1 MLGIQTRPPAW
12 LQIGIVALA
21 LAIPALLPSQPPAGT
36 SQQASAALARYC
48 ATCHS
53 AQIHT
58 AGLTLD
64 PAAVTHVQTSA
75 EQWEKVVRKLRSNS
89 MPPPGAPRPD
99 QATYDSVAGY
109 LEMELDRA
117 AAAKPSAGKLPPL
130 HRLSRTEYQNAV
142 RDLLALGPLPEEMDY
157 SLLLPQDNAS
167 SGFDNLAD
175 LLFISPTAME
185 SYLGAAEKISRLA
198 VGDPAIPEM
207 VNIYRMPDEQQQ
219 TSRVEELP
227 FGTRGGLAIHSQ
239 FPLDGEYVV
248 KVVFVGASSEVQK
261 LEITVDGE
269 RVQLATIGAGQ
280 GGGRAGRGGKPGA
293 VAAGQGSGPGRR
305 SGGAAANAADQGG
318 QGADATAADDG
329 VPDYL
334 HGGRAALTGRKLEVR
349 IAVKAGP
356 RVIGVAFIERDEVR
370 DEEVLRPRMRSTGPE
385 LAIETLTISGPYN
398 GKRPGDT
405 PSRQRIFVC
414 RPVTASDE
422 EPCAQR
428 ILLALQRRAYRRPVA
443 VADAQTLMP
452 FYKAGRAEGGFDL
465 GIQRAIQRLLVSP
478 QFLFRIER
486 DPPGAAPGTSHP
498 VSDLELASR
507 LSFFLWSSIP
517 DDELLDVAS
526 QGKLRQPAVLEQQ
539 VRRMLADP
547 RSESLVTNF
556 AEQWLYLR
564 DLDAKKPNEML
575 FADFDESLRDAFRR
589 ETDLFLDSVLRSN
602 RSVLELL
609 SANYT
614 FVNER
619 LAKHY
624 GIPNVHG
631 SEFRRVTFPPGSPRG
646 GLLGQGSILT
656 ITAYPNR
663 TSPVNRGKWMLENL
677 LSAPPPPKPPDIP
690 ALKTEAHDTG
700 KPLTMRDAMI
710 QHRADPACAGC
721 HSRMDPIGFAMENFD
736 AVGRWRDHDG
746 DNPIDNSGVFPGG
759 EKFEGVAGLKTVLL
773 SQPEQFV
780 STVSEKLLMYAIGRN
795 VQYFDE
801 PAVRAIMQEGARDN
815 YTFASL
821 VRGVVQSVPFQ
832 MRETQA
838 TK

>member
-1 MLGIQTRPPAW
+1 M
-12 LQIGIVALA
+12 VAAA
-21 LAIPALLPSQPPAGT
+21 LTIPAPLPGSPQTGT
-36 SQQASAALARYC
+36 AQQASEALAKYC

-53 AQIHT
+53 PQIHT
-58 AGLTLD
+58 ANLVID
-64 PAAVTHVQTSA
+64 PAAVSHVQTGA
-75 EQWEKVVRKLRSNS
+75 EQWEKIIRKLRSDS

-99 QATYDSVAGY
+99 KATYDLVAGY
-109 LEMELDRA
+109 LEMQLDRA
-117 AAAKPSAGKLPPL
+117 AAANPDAGKVPPL

-142 RDLLALGPLPEEMDY
+142 RDLLALDALPQEMDF

-198 VGDPAIPEM
+198 IGDPAIPEM
-207 VNIYRMPDEQQQ
+207 VNIYRTPDEKQQ

-248 KVVFVGASSEVQK
+248 KVAFAGASSASSDEQK

-269 RVQLATIGAGQ
+269 RVQLATIAAGQ
-280 GGGRAGRGGKPGA
+280 GGGRGGRGKPGA
-293 VAAGQGSGPGRR
+293 AG
-305 SGGAAANAADQGG
+305 NAADQGG
-318 QGADATAADDG
+318 QGADAAAASDDA

-349 IAVKAGP
+349 VAVKAGP
-356 RVIGVAFIERDEVR
+356 RLIGVTFIERNEVR
-370 DEEVLRPRMRSTGPE
+370 DEEVLRPRMRSTGPQ
-385 LAIETLTISGPYN
+385 LAVETVTISGPYR
-398 GKRPGDT
+398 GKGSGDT
-405 PSRQRIFVC
+405 PSRRSIFVC
-414 RPVTASDE
+414 RPVSASEE

-428 ILLALQRRAYRRPVA
+428 ILLAMERRAYRRPVSA
-443 VADAQTLMP
+443 ADAQPLMP
-452 FYKAGRAEGGFDL
+452 FYKEGRAEGGFDL

-486 DPPGAAPGTSHP
+486 DQPGAAPGISHA

-517 DDELLDVAS
+517 DDELLDLAS
-526 QGKLRQPAVLEQQ
+526 QGKLRQPGVLEQQ
-539 VRRMLADP
+539 VRRMMADP

-564 DLDAKKPNEML
+564 DLDAKKPNEIL

-589 ETDLFLDSVLRSN
+589 ETNLFLDSVLRSN
-602 RSVLELL
+602 RSVLDLL

-631 SEFRRVTFPPGSPRG
+631 SDFRRITFAPGSPRG

-656 ITAYPNR
+656 ITAYPDR
-663 TSPVNRGKWMLENL
+663 TSPVNRGKWILDNL
-677 LSAPPPPKPPDIP
+677 LSAPPPPPPPNIP
-690 ALKTEAHDTG
+690 ALKTEGHDTG
-700 KPLTMRDAMI
+700 KTLTVRDAMI
-710 QHRADPACAGC
+710 EHRANPACAGC

-736 AVGRWRDHDG
+736 AVGRWRDRDG
-746 DNPIDNSGVFPGG
+746 DSPIDASGIFPGG
-759 EKFEGVAGLKTVLL
+759 EKFAGVAGLKTVLL

-801 PAVRAIMQEGARDN
+801 PAVRAIMKEGARDN

-821 VRGVVQSVPFQ
+821 VMGVVKSVPFQ
-832 MRETQA
+832 MREVQA
-838 TK
+838 AK